1 MTEKASNDVQEFSP
15 ALSEAAAALL
25 EELDELNFRMASLSA
40 QVASFEKL
48 LSECVAVPGS
58 PASGC
63 KGFYD
68 PGPPGQ
74 LYLFI
79 PVAPPYLRVAWNR
92 WPSQTNYRQVR
103 QLWYGYVKEALKGIA
118 LPLEPFQQA
127 VVVFKFT
134 WGDTRTHDVDNYAVK
149 FIVDALVKNNV
160 IAGDSCE
167 KMSLVVLGEK
177 RSFWSTQVL
186 VTPQVGQ
193 LASIREIIEC
203 WEKIAMPDD
212 TRNGNNEAQQ
222 IEDRPQNLV

>member
-1 MTEKASNDVQEFSP
+1 MMEKFNNDVREFSP
-15 ALSEAAAALL
+15 AFSEAATTLL
-25 EELDELNFRMASLSA
+25 EELDELNFRIASLSA
-40 QVASFEKL
+40 QVASFERL
-48 LSECVAVPGS
+48 LSECVAVPCS
-58 PASGC
+58 PVSGC

-74 LYLFI
+74 LYLYI

-103 QLWYGYVKEALKGIA
+103 QLWYGYVQEALKGVI
-118 LPLEPFQQA
+118 LPLEPFRQA

-160 IAGDSCE
+160 LADDSCE

-177 RSFWSTQVL
+177 KNFWATQVL
-186 VTPQVGQ
+186 VTQQVEQ
-193 LASIREIIEC
+193 LASIREIIQC
-203 WEKIAMPDD
+203 WEKTVIPET
-212 TRNGNNEAQQ
+212 TRNGSDKAWQ
-222 IEDRPQNLV
+222 IEDKQRNFV